1 MENEISELVAKFCGV
16 TTANPEQAKFYLE
29 STEWQIEPA
38 LQLFFEQG
46 DGSMAGGEP
55 TPMNLADYDLTEDE
69 MMMNSISESE
79 APGAQENSSAWE
91 PIPPAAMAA
100 PVVVPDDPPPQSQ
113 RRASIPVSKPK
124 GKEKGSG
131 RKSATSRGLVTTLG
145 DLGKHHDSDSDSE
158 RQEYYTG
165 GEKRYMVSI
174 HMCNE
179 IICFIRDLLLPLSH

>member
-38 LQLFFEQG
+38 LQLFFEA
-46 DGSMAGGEP
+46 DGGGPGGEM
-55 TPMNLADYDLTEDE
+55 PMNMADYDLTEDE
-69 MMMNSISESE
+69 IMMHISESE
-79 APGAQENSSAWE
+79 SMAPGAVLQESNLNSAWE
-91 PIPPAAMAA
+91 PIPPAAMIA
-100 PVVVPDDPPPQSQ
+100 PDPPHPAP
-113 RRASIPVSKPK
+113 RRASVGNVPASKPK

-158 RQEYYTG
+158 GQEYYTG
-165 GEKRYMVSI
+165 GEKRYFTSTD
-174 HMCNE
+174 
-179 IICFIRDLLLPLSH
+179 RR

>member
-38 LQLFFEQG
+38 LQLYFEA
-46 DGSMAGGEP
+46 DGSGGVQEGGP

-69 MMMNSISESE
+69 VMMNGAESESMARE
-79 APGAQENSSAWE
+79 ESRLKSAWE
-91 PIPPAAMAA
+91 PSGMVAAT
-100 PVVVPDDPPPQSQ
+100 VPDDPPPQPQ
-113 RRASIPVSKPK
+113 RSVSVPVSKSK

-131 RKSATSRGLVTTLG
+131 RKSAGSRGLVSTLG

-158 RQEYYTG
+158 GQEYYTG

-174 HMCNE
+174 HVCKL
-179 IICFIRDLLLPLSH
+179 RR